1 MEYVWYKSY
10 DKEFPRTVEY
20 PDKTMYELF
29 ADSAAENS
37 RYTACTFLGTELTFS
52 KLHNLVNIVATA
64 LSARGIKP
72 GDTATIC
79 LPNTPHAVIAFYAI
93 NRIGAIANML
103 HPLTPSDELEG
114 IITATRSRCI
124 FVLNAF
130 LPKYADML
138 PRTDNQF
145 AVSCAITDYLSPV
158 KSVGF
163 YIAKGRKIKKISYN
177 AKIIPW
183 KSFLSEIDM
192 KDMVNSSASNNPE
205 TKKNTKSKNTDSYVH
220 NMNLKIYSE
229 SYIRKASPTECAV
242 YLHSGGTM
250 GNPKTIMLSSAN
262 MNVLALQ
269 GPSIV
274 GISNPKG
281 MKMATI
287 LPLFHGFGL
296 CMGMHTMMVNA
307 INAILVPIFSADSL
321 AMLLK
326 NEKPNF
332 IAAVPTLLEGI
343 MKNKAIQKT
352 DLSYLKA
359 VFCGGDTLSS
369 ELKRRFDLFLHEHNC
384 TAQVRE
390 GYGLTETVT
399 VCSVNPIGKNKE
411 NTVGIPLAD
420 MVMKIVELNTT
431 EELPVNTPGEICV
444 TGPTVML
451 GYLDDPEA
459 TKDALK
465 LHSDGKLWVH
475 TGDYGYMDD
484 EGYFHFISRM
494 KRIIKVSGIP
504 VFPSQ
509 IEDVIASIENVREV
523 SVIGIP
529 HPYKMQVIK
538 AYVALTNPSV
548 PTDRMKEEILKV
560 CEKKLIKHAIPVQIE
575 FIENLPRTKV
585 GKVDTVALEKM
596 T

>member
-10 DKEFPRTVEY
+10 DKEFPQTVKY

-29 ADSAAENS
+29 ADSANENPN
-37 RYTACTFLGTELTFS
+37 YTACTFLGSSLTFS
-52 KLHNLVNIVATA
+52 KLHCLVNTAATV
-64 LSARGIKP
+64 LSDRGIKP

-93 NRIGAIANML
+93 NKIGAIANMV

-114 IITATRSRCI
+114 IITATKSRCL

-130 LPKYADML
+130 LPKYTEML

-145 AVSCAITDYLSPV
+145 TISCAITDYLSPV

-163 YIAKGRKIKKISYN
+163 YITKGRKIKKIACSE
-177 AKIIPW
+177 KIIPW
-183 KSFLSEIDM
+183 KSFLSELI
-192 KDMVNSSASNNPE
+192 NSSKP
-205 TKKNTKSKNTDSYVH
+205 
-220 NMNLKIYSE
+220 
-229 SYIRKASPTECAV
+229 YIRPSSPTDCAV

-250 GNPKTIMLSSAN
+250 GIPKTIMLSSAN

-274 GISNPKG
+274 GIPDPKG

-307 INAILVPIFSADSL
+307 INAILVPVFSADSL

-332 IAAVPTLLEGI
+332 VAAVPTLLEGI
-343 MKNKAIQKT
+343 MKNKAIQNL

-359 VFCGGDTLSS
+359 VFCGGDTLSG
-369 ELKRRFDLFLHEHNC
+369 ELKKRFDLFLKEHNC

-420 MVMKIVELNTT
+420 MVMKIVELHTT
-431 EELPVNTPGEICV
+431 EELPVNTPGEMCV

-451 GYLDDPEA
+451 GYLNDPKA
-459 TKDALK
+459 TDDALK
-465 LHSDGKLWVH
+465 LHSDGKIWVH

-484 EGYFHFISRM
+484 EGYFHFMQRM

-509 IEDVIASIENVREV
+509 IEDVISSVENVREV

-538 AYVALTNPSV
+538 AYVALANPDVSS
-548 PTDRMKEEILKV
+548 DKMKDEILKA
-560 CEKKLIKHAIPVQIE
+560 CEKKLIKHAIPAQIE
-575 FIENLPRTKV
+575 FIESLPRTKV

-596 T
+596 NQVF